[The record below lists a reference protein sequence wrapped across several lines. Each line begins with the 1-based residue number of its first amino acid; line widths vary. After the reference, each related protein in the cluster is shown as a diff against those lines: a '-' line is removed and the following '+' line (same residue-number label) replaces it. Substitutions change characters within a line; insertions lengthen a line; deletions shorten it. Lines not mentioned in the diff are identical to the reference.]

1 MLYFEAYKKSYLW
14 GEAMSHVKT
23 AISIHQSLLAEA
35 EALARKMQVPRSKL
49 FAMAVEEFL
58 RQHNNQLLLE
68 QLNTAYKDA
77 PKTRE
82 RTILARMKHKHRH
95 QVENQW

>member
-1 MLYFEAYKKSYLW
+1 
-14 GEAMSHVKT
+14 MSHVKT
-23 AISIHQSLLAEA
+23 AISIRQSLLAET
-35 EALARKMQVPRSKL
+35 EALARKMQVSRSKL

-68 QLNTAYKDA
+68 QLNTAYKDS
-77 PKTRE
+77 PKPDE

>member
-1 MLYFEAYKKSYLW
+1 
-14 GEAMSHVKT
+14 MSHVKT
-23 AISIHQSLLAEA
+23 AISIRQSLLAET
-35 EALARKMQVPRSKL
+35 EALARKMQVSRSKL

-68 QLNTAYKDA
+68 QLNTAYKDS
-77 PKTRE
+77 PKPGE

>member
-1 MLYFEAYKKSYLW
+1 
-14 GEAMSHVKT
+14 MSHVKT
-23 AISIHQSLLAEA
+23 AISICQSLLAET
-35 EALARKMQVPRSKL
+35 EALARKMQVSRSKL
-49 FAMAVEEFL
+49 FAMAIEEFL

-68 QLNTAYKDA
+68 QLNTAYKDS
-77 PKTRE
+77 PKPGE

>member
-1 MLYFEAYKKSYLW
+1 MN
-14 GEAMSHVKT
+14 HVKT
-23 AISIHQSLLAEA
+23 AISISQSLLAETD
-35 EALARKMQVPRSKL
+35 ALARKMQVSRSKL

-68 QLNTAYKDA
+68 QLNTAYKDS
-77 PKTRE
+77 PKPAE
-82 RTILARMKHKHRH
+82 RAILARMKRKHRH